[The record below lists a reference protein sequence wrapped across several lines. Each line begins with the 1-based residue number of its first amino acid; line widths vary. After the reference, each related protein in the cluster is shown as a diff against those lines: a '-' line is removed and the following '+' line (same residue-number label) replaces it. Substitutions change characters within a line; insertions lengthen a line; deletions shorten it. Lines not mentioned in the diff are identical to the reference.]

1 VGKLDF
7 GRVGRVIDHAI
18 DKFVQLILETRK
30 CYNQTVYLFTPSGDN
45 SVPCKEDRLIIL
57 KVDGT
62 GKYIAVSV
70 ATESQGAKPGEKIF
84 FGRDPDG
91 KIVSKI
97 TMLNDGLVSID
108 TDTETTG
115 DASGDYKR
123 TIKGKTTI
131 IEKDDREYTNEKNV
145 GENIKENKTASI
157 EGDNSVEISGDTTV
171 VIGGDENRGVDGSKT
186 ENIGGD
192 VEKSIA
198 GNKTESIGGN
208 YTLEVSGNVKIKA
221 GGSVTINGATIN
233 LN

>member
-30 CYNQTVYLFTPSGDN
+30 GYNQTVYLFTPSGDN

-84 FGRDPDG
+84 FGRDKAG

-97 TMLNDGLVSID
+97 IMLNDGSINTEAD
-108 TDTETTG
+108 GDITTKTKKDATHEVEGNLTVTIKGDVEFEATGKINETGKADITKETTG
-115 DASGDYKR
+115 KY
-123 TIKGKTTI
+123 TIKGATI
-131 IEKDDREYTNEKNV
+131 
-145 GENIKENKTASI
+145 
-157 EGDNSVEISGDTTV
+157 EISGSTELVLKTIGAFLWCPNG
-171 VIGGDENRGVDGSKT
+171 VINCYICGAPHGGPAMGIVGLK
-186 ENIGGD
+186 
-192 VEKSIA
+192 
-198 GNKTESIGGN
+198 
-208 YTLEVSGNVKIKA
+208 
-221 GGSVTINGATIN
+221 GAS
-233 LN
+233 

>member
-30 CYNQTVYLFTPSGDN
+30 GYNQTVYLFTPSGDN

-84 FGRDPDG
+84 FGRDQDG

-108 TDTETTG
+108 TNAETTG
-115 DASGDYKR
+115 DASGYYKR
-123 TIKGKTTI
+123 TIKGKTVI
-131 IEKDDREYTNEKNV
+131 IEKDDREYLNEKNV
-145 GENIKENKTASI
+145 DENIEGNKTVA
-157 EGDNSVEISGDTTV
+157 
-171 VIGGDENRGVDGSKT
+171 IGGDESKGVDGTKT

-192 VEKSIA
+192 ENNSIE
-198 GNKTESIGGN
+198 GNKTENISGD
-208 YTLEVSGNVKIKA
+208 YTLAVSGNIDITA
-221 GGSVTINGATIN
+221 GGNVTINGQHIDIG
-233 LN
+233 